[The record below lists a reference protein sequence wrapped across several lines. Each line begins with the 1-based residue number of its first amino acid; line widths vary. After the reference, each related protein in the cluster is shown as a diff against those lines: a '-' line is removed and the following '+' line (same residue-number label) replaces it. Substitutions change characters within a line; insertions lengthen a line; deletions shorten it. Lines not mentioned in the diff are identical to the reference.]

1 VSATLPDGGVLNE
14 QQLRVLITH
23 GASNDDGHA
32 ESHIGVHTGPEKLS
46 TLDSG
51 RAKPP

>member
-1 VSATLPDGGVLNE
+1 VSATLPDDRVLNE

-23 GASNDDGHA
+23 GASNDDGYA
-32 ESHIGVHTGPEKLS
+32 ESHIGVHAGPEKLS